1 METAGYISL
10 GRQSGL
16 MREMQTVANN
26 LANMSTGGYRAER
39 VVYSEFIGDRGTTSA
54 SFSLGHGNVRASDFA
69 QGALRQTGGALD
81 VAIEGEGF
89 FRLST
94 PDGGEVLSRQ
104 SSYSLSPDGSV
115 VDATGSRLL
124 DEGGAPI
131 VIPTGAGAPSIGPDG
146 TISILGA
153 PLAKIGVWS
162 VGSPSSMTRIDG
174 VRFTAP
180 DDVTPADARVMQ
192 GFVEASNVDPVRQIS
207 RMIEVQRAYEL
218 MQSLMERDDE
228 RIRGTIREI
237 GK

>member
-10 GRQSGL
+10 GRQTGL

-26 LANMSTGGYRAER
+26 LANMSTSGYRAER
-39 VVYSEFIGDRGTTSA
+39 VLYSEYVGDRGPASA

-94 PDGGEVLSRQ
+94 PEGDVLTRQ
-104 SSYSLSPDGSV
+104 SNFTLTPDGTV
-115 VDATGSRLL
+115 VDATGSILL
-124 DEGGAPI
+124 DEGGAP
-131 VIPTGAGAPSIGPDG
+131 VVVPQGAGEPAIGADG
-146 TISILGA
+146 TVSLAGQTI
-153 PLAKIGVWS
+153 AKIGVWTTED
-162 VGSPSSMTRIDG
+162 PSALTRIDG
-174 VRFTAP
+174 VRFRAP
-180 DDVTPADARVMQ
+180 DDATPTEARVMQ
-192 GFVEASNVDPVRQIS
+192 GFVEASNVDPVKQIS

-218 MQSLMERDDE
+218 MQSLMDRDDE
-228 RIRGTIREI
+228 RVRGTIREI